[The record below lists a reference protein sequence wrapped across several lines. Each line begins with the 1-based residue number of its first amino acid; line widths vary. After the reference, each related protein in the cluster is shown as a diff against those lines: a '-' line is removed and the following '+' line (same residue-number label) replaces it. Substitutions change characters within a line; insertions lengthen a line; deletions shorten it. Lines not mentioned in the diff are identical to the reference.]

1 MSLLATRYAS
11 SEMRELWT
19 PEFKIIKER
28 EIWITV
34 LKAQKNIGLDVSE
47 EIIQKYEKVKNIV
60 NIASI
65 ELREKQTKH
74 DVKARIEEFNALA
87 GSQKIHVGLTSR
99 DITEN
104 AEMLQIKAALEIVE
118 FKTKVLLSCL
128 SSFAQTYVDLP
139 IVARTHNVPAQ
150 ISTLGRRFASW
161 IEDMMLSLKHLQE
174 LKKRLPAK
182 GMKGAIGT
190 SQDLFELFGG
200 QYLAVDE
207 NFKAENNL
215 ESLLVAPSQI
225 YPRSI
230 DYEIVTSLVQLA
242 SAPSNIAINIRL
254 MSGHGHMS
262 EGLQEGQTGSS
273 AMPHKVN
280 ARLSERVSGLLS
292 VLKGNA
298 LMIQE
303 LVGNQWNEGDV
314 SCSVVRRIALTD
326 AFCSVDAIFDTVIRI
341 IKRIEV
347 FPEVIT
353 REVNE
358 HLPFL
363 SSSRILAELVKR
375 GIGREDAHSAIK
387 RHSLAAANH
396 FRETGENNLL
406 KLIAADNKLNLTV
419 NELESFLDYSKAV
432 EIATTQAM
440 EVIARALA
448 ESNSIPNASSYRP
461 AELN

>member
-1 MSLLATRYAS
+1 MSLLAKRYAS

-19 PEFKIIKER
+19 QEFKIIKER
-28 EIWITV
+28 EIWISV

-65 ELREKQTKH
+65 ELREKQTQH
-74 DVKARIEEFNALA
+74 DVKARIDEFNALA
-87 GSQKIHVGLTSR
+87 GSQKIHLGLTSR
-99 DITEN
+99 DVTEN

-128 SSFAQTYVDLP
+128 ASFAQTHVDLP

-161 IEDMMLSLKHLQE
+161 IEELMLSLKHLQE
-174 LKKRLPAK
+174 LNKRLPAK

-190 SQDLFELFGG
+190 SQDLFELYGG

-207 NFKAENNL
+207 KFKAENNL

-254 MSGHGHMS
+254 MSGHGLVS
-262 EGLQEGQTGSS
+262 EGMKEGQTGSS

-280 ARLSERVSGLLS
+280 ARLSERVNGLLA

-298 LMIQE
+298 VMVQE

-314 SCSVVRRIALTD
+314 SCSVVRRIALAD
-326 AFCSVDAIFDTVIRI
+326 AFYSIDAILDTMVRI

-347 FPEVIT
+347 FPEVIV
-353 REVNE
+353 REVNDY
-358 HLPFL
+358 LPFL
-363 SSSRILAELVKR
+363 SSSRILAELVSK
-375 GIGREDAHSAIK
+375 GIGREDAHSIIK
-387 RHSLAAANH
+387 RYSLVAANH

-406 KLIAADNKLNLTV
+406 KLIAADKKLKMALG
-419 NELESFLDYSKAV
+419 ELERLLDYSKAR
-432 EIATTQAM
+432 ELATTQAM
-440 EVIARALA
+440 KVIARAFE
-448 ESNSIPNASSYRP
+448 ESISIPNASSYRP
-461 AELN
+461 SELN